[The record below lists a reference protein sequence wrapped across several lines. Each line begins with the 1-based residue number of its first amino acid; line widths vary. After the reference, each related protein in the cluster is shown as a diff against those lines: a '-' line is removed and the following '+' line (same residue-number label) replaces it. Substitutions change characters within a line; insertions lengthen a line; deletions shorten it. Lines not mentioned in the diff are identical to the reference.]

1 LRPSGALLGA
11 FGVLLAALAGALL
24 AVAAPGAVAQQSIP
38 NGPWIQ
44 PEQEVRLDA
53 LTSNE
58 GLGKVL
64 RQIEARSR
72 GRVKIEVV
80 GQSAGGWPIYLAKL
94 GEPTPGK
101 QGVLIEGQIHG
112 NEPLGSEAS
121 VQLLQE
127 LALSGNKRV
136 DQILDTT
143 TIWFLPRLNM
153 DGAAFEVDGQ
163 LVQRRQNTQEWTP
176 EEWGLA
182 PSTPAPWYH
191 LSPIVGVWPG
201 GYDVN
206 RDFSPDL
213 DFRLGPG
220 GEALLPG
227 RSDLPGFFVT
237 PEARASAAVYQRLQ
251 PDVFVDL
258 HHRLSSTQSEHDNQL
273 TTLQILG
280 EATDGTPEFPLDP
293 DVHARSLQL
302 NAYVYDVLQRLGKSP
317 FTGITR
323 YPDVDLPGT
332 ALGSYN
338 LLGSAIMLY
347 ELRSAG
353 GVLGAQQSSLKS
365 NGMLIRQEITGLRA
379 MLVGLASG
387 EIWNVDPQ
395 HYYDILP
402 AGPFIF
408 NPRV

>member
-1 LRPSGALLGA
+1 MEFVARA
-11 FGVLLAALAGALL
+11 AALAVALL
-24 AVAAPGAVAQQSIP
+24 AVAAPLAVAEPQSVP

-64 RQIEARSR
+64 RQIEARSG
-72 GRVKIEVV
+72 GRLQVEVV

-94 GEPTPGK
+94 GEPSPGK

-112 NEPLGSEAS
+112 GEPLGSETS

-127 LALSGNKRV
+127 LALSGSPQV
-136 DQILDTT
+136 EQILDTT
-143 TIWFLPRLNM
+143 TIWIMPRMNM
-153 DGAAFEVDGQ
+153 DGAAYSVDGR

-182 PSTPAPWYH
+182 ASTPAPWYH
-191 LSPIVGVWPG
+191 LSPNATRPG
-201 GYDVN
+201 GYDIN

-213 DFRLGPG
+213 DFRLAPG
-220 GEALLPG
+220 DEALLPG

-237 PEARASAAVYQRLQ
+237 PEARASVAVYQRLR
-251 PDVFVDL
+251 PDVFVDM
-258 HHRLSSTQSEHDNQL
+258 HHRGSNTQSEDDNQL
-273 TTLQILG
+273 TTLQIVG
-280 EATDGTPEFPLDP
+280 EVTDGTPEFPLDP
-293 DVHARSLQL
+293 DAHARSLQL
-302 NAYVYDVLQRLGKSP
+302 NAYVYDQLQKLGNSP

-347 ELRSAG
+347 ELRTAR
-353 GVLGAQQSSLKS
+353 LKS

-379 MLVGLASG
+379 MLVGLATGAISQ
-387 EIWNVDPQ
+387 VDPQ

-402 AGPFIF
+402 AGPSIG
-408 NPRV
+408 NPNL